1 MGRKESPPF
10 LTCNPILAMHVLV
23 SIDWLA
29 VADHAFLVLHTGLIL
44 FNIGGWLS
52 SYTRKAHL
60 VCISLTLASWV
71 FLGIWYGW
79 GYCPCTDW
87 HWEILR
93 LRGVEGLPNS
103 YISYLLERILGWAPA
118 AELVDGATLGVALAA
133 FFISLWLNLRKPPR
147 KRNRRKN
154 Q

>member
-1 MGRKESPPF
+1 MRPF
-10 LTCNPILAMHVLV
+10 AAGKPLPIMHQLLF
-23 SIDWLA
+23 IDWLA
-29 VADHAFLVLHTGLIL
+29 AADYAFLVLHTGLIL
-44 FNIGGWLS
+44 FNLGGWLS
-52 SYTRKAHL
+52 PSTRKANL

-103 YISYLLERILGWAPA
+103 YISYLLERILGWQPA
-118 AELVDGATLGVALAA
+118 AKLVDGATLGLALAA
-133 FFISLWLNLRKPPR
+133 FFLSLWLNIRKPSSEE
-147 KRNRRKN
+147 NSRRK
-154 Q
+154 